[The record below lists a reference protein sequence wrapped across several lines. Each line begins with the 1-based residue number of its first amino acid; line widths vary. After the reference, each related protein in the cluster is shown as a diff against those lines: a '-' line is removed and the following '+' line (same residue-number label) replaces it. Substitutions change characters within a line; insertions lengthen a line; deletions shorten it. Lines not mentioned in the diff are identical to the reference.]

1 MRNRTTG
8 IIAAGTFGIGLL
20 TGLATAAWLDG
31 DGTAASSSLAAPAHP
46 NMSVGERTLDD
57 AVRAS
62 VGILGGGTGPA
73 MLGDAAPE
81 LAAGT
86 PAALLARAE
95 VQRRQRR
102 FPQAVDTYKKVIA
115 EGGMSADAWADYAD
129 AIGAITSSLKGEPEA
144 AIGRALAMNPR
155 HAKALWLK
163 ASLEHETR
171 EYVAAAATWRELL
184 AVVPPDSSDARI
196 IEANIAQAVKLAGD
210 KG

>member
-1 MRNRTTG
+1 MHNRTTG

-20 TGLATAAWLDG
+20 TGLAVAAWLDR
-31 DGTAASSSLAAPAHP
+31 DGAAVSSSPPAPAHP

-73 MLGDAAPE
+73 MRDDAAPE
-81 LAAGT
+81 LAAGS
-86 PAALLARAE
+86 PAALLARADE
-95 VQRRQRR
+95 ARRQRR
-102 FPQAVDTYKKVIA
+102 YPQAVDTYKKVIA
-115 EGGMSADAWADYAD
+115 EDGMTDDAWADYAD
-129 AIGAITSSLKGEPEA
+129 AIAAVTASLKGEPEV

-210 KG
+210 QG